1 MNLAGS
7 LFSASWHGLMLV
19 LSLGCL
25 FLIWRR
31 APWKRL
37 LDSSQLNLLLGFIV
51 GLSLLWT
58 MHIAVKPGLSLHLL
72 GAMAACLTLGPWLG
86 MLALAGALSAITFN
100 GAIEWLAWPV
110 NFVLMA
116 VTPSIFAYGIQTVI
130 ERWLPAHF
138 FIYIFVISFAGA
150 ALTAMLQGVVT
161 SAVLVAAG
169 AYSADFLLN
178 DYLPYFFLLGF
189 SEAWL
194 SGAVVT
200 LLVVYRPDWV
210 ASFDDRR
217 YLLNK

>member
-1 MNLAGS
+1 MNLASS
-7 LFSASWHGLMLV
+7 LFSAPWHGLMLV
-19 LSLGCL
+19 LTLASL
-25 FLIWRR
+25 FLLWRR
-31 APWKRL
+31 APWRRL
-37 LDSSQLNLLLGFIV
+37 LDSAQLNLLLGFIV
-51 GLSLLWT
+51 GLSLLWS
-58 MHIAVKPGLSLHLL
+58 MHIAVRPGLSLHLL

-86 MLALAGALSAITFN
+86 MLALAGALSAITLN
-100 GAIEWLAWPV
+100 GTLELTAWPV

-116 VTPSIFAYGIQTVI
+116 VVPTSFAYGIQQLI

-150 ALTAMLQGVVT
+150 ALTAMLQGVVV

-169 AYSADFLLN
+169 AYPADFLLN

-194 SGAVVT
+194 SGALVT